1 MTTAR
6 EIGTFSLLKVF
17 LIVLK
22 RLQAPI
28 HSYSKIL
35 CSPHFRK
42 IISFQHFQQITKRE
56 NLEGPVIFDR
66 LEGVS
71 KDFTCVAIKFT

>member
-35 CSPHFRK
+35 CSPHFRE
-42 IISFQHFQQITKRE
+42 IISFQHFQQIIKRE
-56 NLEGPVIFDR
+56 KLKGPVIFDR

-71 KDFTCVAIKFT
+71 KDFICVAIKFT